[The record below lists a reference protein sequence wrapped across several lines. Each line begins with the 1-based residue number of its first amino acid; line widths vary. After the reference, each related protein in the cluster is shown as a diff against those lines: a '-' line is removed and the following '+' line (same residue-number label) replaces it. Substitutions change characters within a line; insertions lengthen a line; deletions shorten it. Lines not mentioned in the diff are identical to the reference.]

1 MSNQSQTDNS
11 IPVYTI
17 DASISALFTSHT
29 TTTQGECDKRATSL
43 LSAPVTPVPIQGAFS
58 YTVVGGSP
66 PRLVQFRCSESDID
80 MNLLHLAR
88 SIHGGLVAST
98 ISHGHI
104 GLSQPLSIYI
114 IERLPGITY
123 MESCLT
129 NGVTAALSPEQ
140 SQRQKNTVIDFARFF
155 AASWKAPQPMETR
168 SVQDSFMSKLQLL
181 AQKLPSRFSDSVEE
195 LSNNLSL
202 LFSEGYPAVL
212 THGDLCEMN
221 FLVDPETGHL
231 TGVIDWA
238 EAGIL
243 PFGCALWGLEN
254 ILGFMDR
261 RGWHYFDS
269 YQELED
275 LFWRSF
281 KDSVGE
287 TLDGKWRAIQVA
299 RRIGVLFRYGFR
311 WDEAL
316 RERIIVEND
325 SGMKYLD
332 AFIIGT

>member
-1 MSNQSQTDNS
+1 
-11 IPVYTI
+11 
-17 DASISALFTSHT
+17 
-29 TTTQGECDKRATSL
+29 
-43 LSAPVTPVPIQGAFS
+43 
-58 YTVVGGSP
+58 
-66 PRLVQFRCSESDID
+66 
-80 MNLLHLAR
+80 
-88 SIHGGLVAST
+88 
-98 ISHGHI
+98 
-104 GLSQPLSIYI
+104 
-114 IERLPGITY
+114 
-123 MESCLT
+123 
-129 NGVTAALSPEQ
+129 
-140 SQRQKNTVIDFARFF
+140 
-155 AASWKAPQPMETR
+155 
-168 SVQDSFMSKLQLL
+168 MSKLQLL

-261 RGWHYFDS
+261 RGWHYFNS

-299 RRIGVLFRYGFR
+299 RRIGILFRYGFR

-316 RERIIVEND
+316 QERIIVEND
-325 SGMKYLD
+325 SGMNYLD